1 MCTPYLV
8 FIINTYSIAISLFKD
23 WRETQCAKHT
33 LAELLYMSRA
43 GIGLQLCHSNSKY
56 SPTSSVLL
64 SWCSLG
70 GGRGMDLFCVSRRSS
85 LSLLFTTCP

>member
-1 MCTPYLV
+1 MFTLYLL
-8 FIINTYSIAISLFKD
+8 FIIKTYILAVSLFYD

-33 LAELLYMSRA
+33 LAELLYVSIA
-43 GIGLQLCHSNSKY
+43 GIGPELCHSNSKY

-70 GGRGMDLFCVSRRSS
+70 RGRGMDLFCVSRRSS
-85 LSLLFTTCP
+85 LSLLLTTCP